1 MCGNV
6 AGQIRRDAPRTVLT
20 CHPHT
25 VVGHRK
31 RNLAS
36 RLYPAP
42 LEFKHQADITLDLFA
57 DALDDNGRRA
67 LRSGTHHRLNWL
79 AACPFCLV
87 SGGGRDAKLSKP
99 GNDVAM
105 RAMDGVIEQF
115 HKSLRDLLRFPFPR
129 SCI

>member
-1 MCGNV
+1 MASARALGADKHVRGNA

-57 DALDDNGRRA
+57 DALDDNGCRASRKRR
-67 LRSGTHHRLNWL
+67 
-79 AACPFCLV
+79 
-87 SGGGRDAKLSKP
+87 
-99 GNDVAM
+99 
-105 RAMDGVIEQF
+105 
-115 HKSLRDLLRFPFPR
+115 
-129 SCI
+129 